1 MSDSLHSP
9 PGSSV
14 HGILQAR
21 LLEWVA
27 IPFFRGSSRLRDQTR
42 VSYIVAD
49 VWATREAHK
58 STVTAIWKKQIHKQ
72 TCEWGGTEQYISFL
86 AHAARLGRLAVLCSL
101 THQQAEGG
109 SSSVPPG
116 SRMNNLNNMWWS
128 TSWLLKF
135 PPWRGTQHFCFIDQ
149 ANHTATSS
157 FQGTRMCTEENQN
170 YLANSKID
178 FCPQEHKLYHW
189 ALVFEEFSMS
199 DNPRYFW
206 HMP

>member
-1 MSDSLHSP
+1 MKKTNTQTDMWMRGYRTIHFFSCSCCSFRQVGCTLQSHP
-9 PGSSV
+9 PTG
-14 HGILQAR
+14 
-21 LLEWVA
+21 
-27 IPFFRGSSRLRDQTR
+27 
-42 VSYIVAD
+42 
-49 VWATREAHK
+49 
-58 STVTAIWKKQIHKQ
+58 
-72 TCEWGGTEQYISFL
+72 
-86 AHAARLGRLAVLCSL
+86 
-101 THQQAEGG
+101 EGG

-189 ALVFEEFSMS
+189 ALVFEEFSMP